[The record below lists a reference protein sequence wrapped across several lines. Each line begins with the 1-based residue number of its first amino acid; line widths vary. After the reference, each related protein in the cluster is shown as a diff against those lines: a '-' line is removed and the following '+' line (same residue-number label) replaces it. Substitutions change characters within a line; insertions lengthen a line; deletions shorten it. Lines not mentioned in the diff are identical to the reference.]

1 MEVTDLKTRHI
12 LYAAI
17 FVVGVVVFAATTGPA
32 QLSVLQVFQ
41 AVGVHLPFVGKD
53 FHVSSLDEALVWQLV
68 MPRICLGLLVG
79 AMLASAGAAYQGV
92 FLNPLADPYLL
103 GVASGAGLGATIVL
117 IFLPTALSWSFNPL
131 PLAAFLGAIVSVLLT
146 FALGK
151 AAGNVRN
158 ASSLL
163 LAGIAIAAFFTA
175 VQTFLQQRSSV
186 GQIQDVY
193 SWILGSLATAGWSDV
208 TLILPYVVLTVLIL
222 VSMRR
227 LLDVLAVGD
236 IEAQSFGVKASTV
249 RNIIIA
255 AATLGTAAAVSVSG
269 LIGFVGIIVPH
280 MIRLI
285 AGPSYKRILPL
296 SILYGG
302 GFLVLADY
310 LARTVL
316 YPEEV
321 PLGVITAFLG
331 APFFLVVLRT
341 SKRLV

>member
-1 MEVTDLKTRHI
+1 M
-12 LYAAI
+12 YAVV
-17 FVVGVVVFAATTGPA
+17 FVVAVVIFAATTGPA
-32 QLSVLQVFQ
+32 QLSITQVFQ
-41 AVGVHLPFVGKD
+41 ATAMHLPFIGRD

-79 AMLASAGAAYQGV
+79 AMLASAGAAYQGI

-103 GVASGAGLGATIVL
+103 GVASGAGLGATVIL
-117 IFLPTALSWSFNPL
+117 IFLPVALSWSFNPL
-131 PLAAFLGAIVSVLLT
+131 PLAAFFGATVAVLLT
-146 FALGK
+146 FILGK
-151 AAGNVRN
+151 AAGSVRN
-158 ASSLL
+158 TSSLL

-208 TLILPYVVLTVLIL
+208 TLILPYVGLTVFIL

-236 IEAQSFGVKASTV
+236 LEAQSFGVKASTV

-280 MIRLI
+280 VIRLI
-285 AGPSYKRILPL
+285 MGPSYKRILPL

-331 APFFLVVLRT
+331 APFFLVVLRA

>member
-1 MEVTDLKTRHI
+1 MDVTELKSRHI
-12 LYAAI
+12 IYAILFLVIVI
-17 FVVGVVVFAATTGPA
+17 FLSATTGPA
-32 QLSVLQVFQ
+32 QLPLGQFFA
-41 AVGVHLPFVGKD
+41 AVAVHLPVISGH
-53 FHVSSLDEALVWQLV
+53 FHVSSLNEALVWQLI

-117 IFLPTALSWSFNPL
+117 VFIPVALSFSFNLL
-131 PLAAFLGAIVSVLLT
+131 PVAAFIGAVISVALT
-146 FALGK
+146 FTLGK
-151 AAGNVRN
+151 AAGSGRN
-158 ASSLL
+158 SSSLL
-163 LAGIAIAAFFTA
+163 LSGIAVAAFFTA
-175 VQTFLQQRSSV
+175 AQTFLQQRSSA

-208 TLILPYVVLTVLIL
+208 TLILPYVGLSAITL
-222 VSMRR
+222 VAMRR
-227 LLDVLAVGD
+227 LLDALAVGD
-236 IEAQSFGVKASTV
+236 LEAQSIGVKASTI
-249 RNIIIA
+249 RIIIII

-280 MIRLI
+280 MIRLVM
-285 AGPSYKRILPL
+285 GPSYKRILPL

-302 GFLVLADY
+302 AFLVLADY
-310 LARTVL
+310 LARTIL

-341 SKRLV
+341 SKRLI